1 MPREEEGEKKKKK
14 ANNSLLLLLAII
26 NDDCGGVVIT
36 HRYIVYLGDY
46 MILLLLHIMLIFQI
60 DKLFEVLD

>member
-1 MPREEEGEKKKKK
+1 MLLHAKGRRRREKKK

-46 MILLLLHIMLIFQI
+46 NMICTITITSSYHVNISNW
-60 DKLFEVLD
+60 